1 MVINSLDRFKIWNGL
16 TVNSKIDVICMLPN
30 GICISLQQTPVD
42 IALGEIKDRLWLD
55 ASHFPI
61 KNNTLLNKDNYVFV
75 VVSAKGGLE
84 ELMDEELSLFD
95 IKPIRPYLKIVQ
107 KQGDEAAKLINS
119 KINLLIGR
127 SIIAPK
133 NEEVDDFR
141 SKCIQFCDNISYKRS
156 QSSWERKA
164 VYTYPP
170 ELENDTNLPQ
180 ALKDKLV
187 SENNCIHLSV
197 SIIKNSFTTFKVSDK
212 IYPKELIEKVLL
224 KKSQTSKLSQK
235 ENANDYILKVFGRL
249 NFFLGH
255 FIVDHY
261 GNEIFE
267 EKPLLQYKVGCLIV
281 CFFKILYFYF
291 YAL

>member
-1 MVINSLDRFKIWNGL
+1 MVNNTLARYNIWNGL

-30 GICISLQQTPVD
+30 GICIPFQQTPVD
-42 IALGEIKDRLWLD
+42 ISLEEIKNRLWLD

-61 KNNTLLNKDNYVFV
+61 VNNALLAKDNYVFV

-95 IKPIRPYLKIVQ
+95 IKPVRPYLKVVQ
-107 KQGDEAAKLINS
+107 KQGDEATKLINS
-119 KINLLIGR
+119 KINLVIGR

-141 SKCIQFCDNISYKRS
+141 SKCIQFCDSISYQRS

-170 ELENDTNLPQ
+170 EFEDDTNLPQ
-180 ALKDKLV
+180 LLKDKLKN
-187 SENNCIHLSV
+187 ENNWIQLSV
-197 SIIKNSFTTFKVSDK
+197 LILKNIFTTFKVSDK
-212 IYPKELIEKVLL
+212 IYPKELIEKVLF
-224 KKSQTSKLSQK
+224 KRSQTSKLSQK

-255 FIVDHY
+255 FIVDPF